1 MEPILLVVIVIL
13 FAAIAWR
20 LWRPSALPPPPP
32 PAKDDSQSLLM
43 LQHQMEELRRTLDSR
58 LSESTRTVLNQSGEN
73 IKIIRDITGAIT
85 KMTEGQNEGQKQT
98 GAISDQLRNLNDIL
112 KNTKQRGILG
122 EYFLETVLKN
132 VLAPGSYQLQYP
144 FKDNS
149 KVDAVI
155 FYQEKI
161 IPIDSKFSLENYNR
175 LAGGAVISDDER
187 KRYTDALRA
196 DLKTRI
202 DETSKYIK
210 PGEDTVDFAFMF
222 IPSEALYYDLLI
234 NKIGATSERDL
245 IQYAAEKRVYPV
257 SPTTFYVYLQMVL
270 QGLRQMQINKS
281 AQQIIKGVGELQR
294 HLVKYEDFLDKIG
307 THLATTTNAYTT
319 ATKEFAKIDKDIVRL
334 GNLPKDAL
342 PEAET
347 EVAINSKDSGAE
359 E

>member
-20 LWRPSALPPPPP
+20 LWRPWALPPPPP

-334 GNLPKDAL
+334 GNIPKESL
-342 PEAET
+342 PEAEVNL
-347 EVAINSKDSGAE
+347 ESSVAE